1 MIAFSRRSRVRF
13 DVEAKGNALSSLSA
27 TIAIML
33 LFNAL
38 NILLPFEPGVFLGL
52 FLASA
57 RAARAARAAHASSS
71 FSATIAILLLF
82 KVLNIVL
89 LPFEPGVFLALF
101 LASAILMASA
111 RAARE
116 IPVPLG
122 DRLPFFA
129 FFLADPTTG

>member
-1 MIAFSRRSRVRF
+1 LNFFLIAFSRRSRVRF

-57 RAARAARAAHASSS
+57 RAARAARA
-71 FSATIAILLLF
+71 I
-82 KVLNIVL
+82 
-89 LPFEPGVFLALF
+89 
-101 LASAILMASA
+101 
-111 RAARE
+111 RYAA
-116 IPVPLG
+116 PLG
-122 DRLPFFA
+122 DSLPFFA